1 MDFDDSD
8 AAFNLIS
15 HYVNGMVRVAECQSG
30 QVNSDI
36 SPVKSESI
44 QKQMFG
50 DSWSFFYGVKMAQIK
65 IKEGRTRNGDVGEDE
80 VYDLTEFD
88 DHCETFGYGA
98 YREGLAFG
106 KRLFFWSDT
115 DFSFDS
121 ASSNDEY
128 DFTFTE

>member
-1 MDFDDSD
+1 MDFDDGD
-8 AAFNLIS
+8 EALNLIT
-15 HYVNGMVRVAECQSG
+15 HYVNGMGRIAEHESASG
-30 QVNSDI
+30 NPQLSVTEG
-36 SPVKSESI
+36 ESI
-44 QKQMFG
+44 QKQLFG
-50 DSWSFFYGVKMAQIK
+50 DTWSFFYGVKMAQIS
-65 IKEGRTRNGDVGEDE
+65 IKEGRKRNGGSGGGE

-98 YREGLAFG
+98 HGEGLAFG
-106 KRLFFWSDT
+106 KRLFFWSDK